1 LRFQPST
8 KVSAS
13 KAACAMDILVRDS
26 VIVELKSVRQLDPL
40 FKAQILTYLRLT
52 GLRLGFLINF
62 NVPVIKAGIARIIL

>member
-1 LRFQPST
+1 
-8 KVSAS
+8 
-13 KAACAMDILVRDS
+13 MDILVRDS